1 MAAANR
7 FHSSYIK
14 GWIKSFVCIFDFS
27 TLHGSREGEPQVKN
41 KWGGEG
47 KALGR
52 VSHVPLLSVYYKD
65 PLTIFVLFKPTK
77 DSSIFSFFLSGIVF
91 FGWIFFYL
99 VVCFKWSSVNISTF
113 RHGH

>member
-91 FGWIFFYL
+91 FGWIFFL
-99 VVCFKWSSVNISTF
+99 FGCLF
-113 RHGH
+113 